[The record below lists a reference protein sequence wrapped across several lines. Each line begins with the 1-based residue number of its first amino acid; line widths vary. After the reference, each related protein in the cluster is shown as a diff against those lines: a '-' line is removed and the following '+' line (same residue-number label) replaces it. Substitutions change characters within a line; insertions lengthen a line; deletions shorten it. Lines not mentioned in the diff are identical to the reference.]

1 MWWISPVTG
10 VKSYIGKCSAD
21 SFTAKKFAKVDGDDT
36 DRVLV
41 IKVIIKWTFPR
52 IYRAESPFYFYFS
65 LSYPQISFSQNS
77 LSLAYFNISS
87 SFSLSR

>member
-10 VKSYIGKCSAD
+10 VKSYIGKCSSD

-41 IKVIIKWTFPR
+41 IK
-52 IYRAESPFYFYFS
+52 
-65 LSYPQISFSQNS
+65 
-77 LSLAYFNISS
+77 
-87 SFSLSR
+87 

>member
-1 MWWISPVTG
+1 MEIPPGLSSATSPRTKLTHIAVFAGRSFLIAYDYLGNEFTLDTHNYTSSDMWWISPVTG

-41 IKVIIKWTFPR
+41 IK
-52 IYRAESPFYFYFS
+52 
-65 LSYPQISFSQNS
+65 
-77 LSLAYFNISS
+77 
-87 SFSLSR
+87 

>member
-36 DRVLV
+36 DRVLGD
-41 IKVIIKWTFPR
+41 KAQMDFPTDLPCR
-52 IYRAESPFYFYFS
+52 KSILLFFQFISPPDKLLPEF
-65 LSYPQISFSQNS
+65 LIPGI
-77 LSLAYFNISS
+77 L
-87 SFSLSR
+87 

>member
-1 MWWISPVTG
+1 MWGVSPVTG

-41 IKVIIKWTFPR
+41 IK
-52 IYRAESPFYFYFS
+52 
-65 LSYPQISFSQNS
+65 
-77 LSLAYFNISS
+77 
-87 SFSLSR
+87 